1 MIICLLYNIYIYIYI
16 YIWYIFIYNIYIY
29 KEIMVMQVV
38 ILQNNIYKQYI
49 RNCIN
54 YYMNSI
60 IVYVAPP
67 MEYFTEMIPTNVLM
81 YIYV

>member
-1 MIICLLYNIYIYIYI
+1 
-16 YIWYIFIYNIYIY
+16 
-29 KEIMVMQVV
+29 MVMQVV

-67 MEYFTEMIPTNVLM
+67 MEHFTEMIPTNVLM